1 MTWKSLWNENVF
13 TLQGHSVCRGMGI
26 INTNIHLVLSEYF
39 VSTFI
44 NECPGENV
52 KSVPLSEAIDLL
64 TDHFIP
70 FDNE

>member
-1 MTWKSLWNENVF
+1 MQRNGHHKIPIY
-13 TLQGHSVCRGMGI
+13 TLI
-26 INTNIHLVLSEYF
+26 VLSEYF
-39 VSTFI
+39 VSTCI